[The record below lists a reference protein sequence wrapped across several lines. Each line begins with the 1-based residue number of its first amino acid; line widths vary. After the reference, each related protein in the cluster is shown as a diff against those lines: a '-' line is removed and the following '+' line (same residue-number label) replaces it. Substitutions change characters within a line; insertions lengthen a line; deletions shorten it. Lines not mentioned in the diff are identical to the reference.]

1 MLKLTKIS
9 GILAAGVV
17 ALMWALP
24 AQAQATR
31 TWISGVGDDV
41 NPCSRT
47 APCKTF
53 AGAISKTAAG
63 GEIDTLDPGGFG
75 AVTVT
80 KAITLANEGIGEAG
94 ILVAG
99 TNGVTVNCVSDA
111 NCVAVILRGLQIRRR
126 PGRVQTALPA
136 WKFLAGRALEIQNCT
151 IRNFTGGSP
160 NGFGV
165 SFTPVAGT
173 GSVTQTLTIT
183 DSTFTTNGAGS
194 GGSGTGAALSVAPTG
209 NGNVNVNL
217 DRLLIFNNAQGVTFN
232 STGMSGGQI
241 TATVANSTF
250 ASSQTG
256 LTTSGTVPVFTTL
269 IRSAVSNNAGFGII
283 TAGSGSAAEVRLLDD
298 HRQRH
303 QRAAGG
309 RFAAL
314 LWQQPDRR
322 QHDQHPAGHDAA
334 ALGARVS
341 TRRRAPGRRYPPGAF
356 FFAAIPRCPRRSD
369 GALRGGFGKPPNH
382 KRRKPRNTCA
392 ASG

>member
-1 MLKLTKIS
+1 MIGFAKLT
-9 GILAAGVV
+9 GILAAGAL

-31 TWISGVGDDV
+31 TWVSGVGDDA

-53 AGAISKTAAG
+53 PGAISKTAAG

-75 AVTVT
+75 AVTVV
-80 KAITLANEGIGEAG
+80 KAITLASEGSGEAS

-111 NCVAVILRGLQIRRR
+111 NCVVILRGLQIDGG
-126 PGRVQTALPA
+126 PIGSNSLAGV
-136 WKFLAGRALEIQNCT
+136 KFLAGRALEIQNCT

-173 GSVTQTLTIT
+173 GSVIQTLTIT
-183 DSTFTTNGAGS
+183 DSTITTNGAGT

-217 DRLLIFNNAQGVTFN
+217 DRLLVFNNAQGVTFN

-250 ASSQTG
+250 GSSQTG
-256 LTTSGTVPVFTTL
+256 LTTAGTVPVFTTL
-269 IRSAVSNNAGFGII
+269 IRSAISNNAGYGII
-283 TAGSGSAAEVRLLDD
+283 TAGSGSQLKFGYSTITGNGTSVLQAVGSLLSYGNNQID
-298 HRQRH
+298 
-303 QRAAGG
+303 GNTTNTLPG
-309 RFAAL
+309 TTL
-314 LWQQPDRR
+314 L
-322 QHDQHPAGHDAA
+322 H
-334 ALGARVS
+334 
-341 TRRRAPGRRYPPGAF
+341 
-356 FFAAIPRCPRRSD
+356 
-369 GALRGGFGKPPNH
+369 
-382 KRRKPRNTCA
+382 
-392 ASG
+392 

>member
-9 GILAAGVV
+9 GIVAAAVV

-31 TWISGVGDDV
+31 TWVSGVGDDA

-53 AGAISKTAAG
+53 PGAISKTAAG

-75 AVTVT
+75 AVTIV
-80 KAITLANEGIGEAG
+80 KAITIASEGSGEAS

-99 TNGVTVNCVSDA
+99 TNGVTVNAGGNDVI
-111 NCVAVILRGLQIRRR
+111 ILRGLQIDGG
-126 PGRVQTALPA
+126 PVGSNSLAGV
-136 WKFLAGRALEIQNCT
+136 KFLAGRALEIQNCT

-183 DSTFTTNGAGS
+183 DSTITTNGAGS

-217 DRLLIFNNAQGVTFN
+217 DRLLVFNNAQGVTFN

-250 ASSQTG
+250 GSSQTG
-256 LTTSGTVPVFTTL
+256 LTTSGTVPVLTTL
-269 IRSAVSNNAGFGII
+269 IRSAISNNAGFGII
-283 TAGSGSAAEVRLLDD
+283 TAGSGSQLKFGYSTITGNGTSVL
-298 HRQRH
+298 Q
-303 QRAAGG
+303 AAGS
-309 RFAAL
+309 L
-314 LWQQPDRR
+314 LSYGNNQID
-322 QHDQHPAGHDAA
+322 GNTTNT
-334 ALGARVS
+334 L
-341 TRRRAPGRRYPPGAF
+341 PGTT
-356 FFAAIPRCPRRSD
+356 
-369 GALRGGFGKPPNH
+369 LLH
-382 KRRKPRNTCA
+382 
-392 ASG
+392 